1 MGWFFKAITTS
12 VGKKGIMAV
21 TGTLMVLFVV
31 VHMLGNTHLWE
42 GTKEGGL
49 TAMDHYARLLRTFPT
64 FLWVFRIVM
73 LGVAL
78 LHVTVGVWLWFEN
91 RTARPVGYAHMQT
104 VKATLASRTM
114 IWSGAII
121 MGFLVYHLLN
131 LTLGTAGPVS
141 MEEAPSKVFDNVV
154 NSFRVPWISI
164 LYIVGQV
171 LLFFHLSHGISS
183 LFQTLGFRHPK
194 YIAAVERGG
203 TLLALLICG
212 VNILFPISVLLGWV
226 G

>member
-12 VGKKGIMAV
+12 VGRKGIMAV
-21 TGTLMVLFVV
+21 TGTIMLLFVF

-42 GTKEGGL
+42 GPKEGGL
-49 TAMDHYARLLRTFPT
+49 TAMDHYAHLLRTFPT

-78 LHVTVGVWLWFEN
+78 LHVTVGVWLWIEN
-91 RTARPVGYAHMQT
+91 RAARPAGYTRLQT
-104 VKATLASRTM
+104 VKATFASRTM

-131 LTLGTAGPVS
+131 LTFGTAGPVS
-141 MEEAPSKVFDNVV
+141 LEEGSSMVFNNVV
-154 NSFRVPWISI
+154 DSFKVPWISV
-164 LYIVGQV
+164 LYIVGQI
-171 LLFFHLSHGISS
+171 LLYFHLSHGISS

-194 YIAAVERGG
+194 YIGAVERGG
-203 TLLALLICG
+203 MLLAFLICAI
-212 VNILFPISVLLGWV
+212 NILFPISVLLGWV